1 MRYIKYLRYLVL
13 HKYYV
18 FIESIKLGIPI
29 RGFFHDMEKFLPRE
43 FIGYAKHFYDKSGN
57 IKIGMD
63 ILYNGLPRDHE
74 IKFLRWYRHH
84 VTQNKH
90 HWQFWVITDNTGKHY
105 ILPIDLDT
113 RKEMLADWKSV
124 SKVLKQPDIKKWYIE
139 HQDKV
144 ILDDESKEWFL
155 NNI

>member
-1 MRYIKYLRYLVL
+1 
-13 HKYYV
+13 
-18 FIESIKLGIPI
+18 
-29 RGFFHDMEKFLPRE
+29 MEKFLPGE

-57 IKIGMD
+57 IKI
-63 ILYNGLPRDHE
+63 
-74 IKFLRWYRHH
+74 RWYRHH

-105 ILPIDLDT
+105 MLPIDLDT

-124 SKVLKQPDIKKWYIE
+124 GKVLKQPDIKKWYIE